1 MLQHVPVVLPPA
13 YASLAG
19 VLASSGDLST
29 LDKLLRQA
37 ESAFRQQQ
45 QLEHQHA
52 EHSSSA
58 PDKKSSSRRTFRESK
73 PALQHGALRE
83 SEAILALLTDPRSEF
98 PLGDMSPS
106 FQREVTEMQLF
117 VYGEQRRV
125 DDLVAMLERS
135 SKTFPLSVRHF
146 QVAME
151 YCVQARD
158 DLGALACLKFFEAL
172 RLQFVKPNGAVY
184 VLALQS
190 SRRLG
195 RLDVTGKRVVK
206 DAMEQGFER
215 LVSSELYRLA
225 NVAVYER
232 RDTLGARPKT
242 RGRGR
247 PRLDEPKAEDV
258 ASKTMQVEDVG
269 ELAALTLF
277 CHHQGVEISAKLA
290 NKLLEL
296 RALLPADAANE
307 LEYVASQHDA
317 RRATASSPRSP
328 RGSSSPSATRHRD
341 HDEAAT
347 ETETERRTDDDRRGH
362 AGARWGDLYLQRLA
376 SDE

>member
-151 YCVQARD
+151 YC
-158 DLGALACLKFFEAL
+158 
-172 RLQFVKPNGAVY
+172 
-184 VLALQS
+184 
-190 SRRLG
+190 
-195 RLDVTGKRVVK
+195 
-206 DAMEQGFER
+206 
-215 LVSSELYRLA
+215 
-225 NVAVYER
+225 
-232 RDTLGARPKT
+232 
-242 RGRGR
+242 
-247 PRLDEPKAEDV
+247 
-258 ASKTMQVEDVG
+258 
-269 ELAALTLF
+269 F
-277 CHHQGVEISAKLA
+277 CC
-290 NKLLEL
+290 
-296 RALLPADAANE
+296 
-307 LEYVASQHDA
+307 
-317 RRATASSPRSP
+317 
-328 RGSSSPSATRHRD
+328 
-341 HDEAAT
+341 
-347 ETETERRTDDDRRGH
+347 
-362 AGARWGDLYLQRLA
+362 
-376 SDE
+376 